1 MWQYLGNKV
10 AMTARMACLIFL
22 ILPLD
27 AHAADFAITPHQQ
40 KMLDAMRNT
49 SEFKQAWNEP
59 WALSTMEDSLRRW
72 AFIRRCLPRPD
83 QARLFEPAYRKY
95 VATVGNALYLRLQAP
110 AVAGGMLWQRQAL
123 WAIDQLNEVQY
134 AHSMRLLTSAHFA
147 RLRAINDLGSALSE
161 VLGNLTDVS
170 SGSSNVAL
178 LVRFKQTL
186 VQTGQLEPVLTALG
200 KVDPN
205 LLEAFTS
212 LEFLWPV
219 PADKWEQWEGLALN
233 LQVHGERIQE
243 AYWNSWPESM
253 RKQLERYRDDPLSA
267 NLNRAQEAEQA
278 WSHKKTQMQ
287 GANVDVATLNG
298 AEHLGRQIYF
308 YFGEPRTEALDA
320 ELLKIFDWLRQQSMA
335 YIDEH
340 KAQMCGSP

>member
-1 MWQYLGNKV
+1 MWQQLGKKAV
-10 AMTARMACLIFL
+10 LTARMACLIFL
-22 ILPLD
+22 VLPLGV
-27 AHAADFAITPHQQ
+27 HAADSPITPHHQR
-40 KMLDAMRNT
+40 MLDAMRST

-72 AFIRRCLPRPD
+72 ALIRHCLPRPD
-83 QARLFEPAYRKY
+83 KVRLFEPAYRKY
-95 VATVGNALYLRLQAP
+95 VATVGNTLYLRLQAP
-110 AVAGGMLWQRQAL
+110 AIAGGMLWQRQAL
-123 WAIDQLNEVQY
+123 WAIDQLSEAQY
-134 AHSMRLLTSAHFA
+134 AHSMRLLTSADFA
-147 RLRAINDLGSALSE
+147 RLRGINDLGSALSD

-186 VQTGQLEPVLTALG
+186 VQTGQLEPILTALG

-205 LLEAFTS
+205 LLDAFTS

-219 PADKWEQWEGLALN
+219 PADKWDQWESLVLE

-243 AYWNSWPESM
+243 AYWNSWPEPM
-253 RKQLERYRDDPLSA
+253 RKQLEGYWDNPLSTQ
-267 NLNRAQEAEQA
+267 LDRAQEAEQA
-278 WSHKKTQMQ
+278 WSHKKERAQ
-287 GANVDVATLNG
+287 GANVDVATLND
-298 AEHLGRQIYF
+298 AERLGRQIYF

-320 ELLKIFDWLRQQSMA
+320 ELLKIFDQLRQKSMV

-340 KAQMCGSP
+340 KAQMCGNP

>member
-1 MWQYLGNKV
+1 MWQQFGKKAAL
-10 AMTARMACLIFL
+10 TARMACLIFL
-22 ILPLD
+22 VLPLG
-27 AHAADFAITPHQQ
+27 AHAADSPITPRQQ
-40 KMLDAMRNT
+40 RMLDAMRST

-72 AFIRRCLPRPD
+72 ALIRRCLPRSD
-83 QARLFEPAYRKY
+83 KVRLFEPAYRKY

-110 AVAGGMLWQRQAL
+110 AVAGGMLWQRQTL
-123 WAIDQLNEVQY
+123 WAIDQLSEAQY
-134 AHSMRLLTSAHFA
+134 AHSMRLLTSADFA

-170 SGSSNVAL
+170 SGSNNVAL

-186 VQTGQLEPVLTALG
+186 VQTGQLEPVLAALG

-219 PADKWEQWEGLALN
+219 PADKWDQWESLALK

-243 AYWNSWPESM
+243 AYWNSWPEPM
-253 RKQLERYRDDPLSA
+253 RKQLEGYWDDPLSA
-267 NLNRAQEAEQA
+267 NLDRTQEALQA
-278 WSHKKTQMQ
+278 WSHKKEETQ
-287 GANVDVATLNG
+287 GANVDVATLND
-298 AEHLGRQIYF
+298 AERLGRQIYF

-320 ELLKIFDWLRQQSMA
+320 ALLKIFDQLRQQSMA

-340 KAQMCGSP
+340 KAQMCGSR